1 MGQVLFIDAH
11 LAFMEEKEMMNFEEF
26 KENVRELLVKEFSED
41 TKIEMKKIVKNNNVS
56 YMGLIVKT
64 VDNNIAPVIYLEAFY
79 EDYEHGKALDSIV
92 KEISEVYQA
101 NKVDRKQDMQW
112 FREWNCVKKGIGL
125 KLINYENNRQL
136 LEDVPHRQFL
146 DLAIVYEYV
155 IKEENKP
162 VGTILIHNH
171 HMEFWRIAE
180 DILYTCACENY
191 QTLMPVTIRSM
202 LEVLGD
208 MAGLLGLEEL
218 SHDETEMYVISNEM
232 LVHGAGNMLFLKQYE
247 DKAEILKRDLYIFP
261 SSLHEI
267 IVLPAE
273 KGEASELAWIVK
285 DVNRT
290 QVDKEEQLSD
300 NVYYYNHVDG
310 TVRIA

>member
-1 MGQVLFIDAH
+1 MEQVLFNHAH
-11 LAFMEEKEMMNFEEF
+11 LAFMEEEKMNFEEF
-26 KENVRELLVKEFSED
+26 KEKIRADLSNLFSEG
-41 TKIEMKKIVKNNNVS
+41 TKIQIKKIVKNNNVS
-56 YMGLIVKT
+56 YTGLLVEASE
-64 VDNNIAPVIYLEAFY
+64 NNIAPVIYLEPFY
-79 EDYEHGKALDSIV
+79 EDYEYGKPLDGIIE
-92 KEISEVYQA
+92 EICKVYRA
-101 NKVDRKQDMQW
+101 NRVDTKRDMKW
-112 FREWNCVKKGIGL
+112 FLDWNSVKKGIGL
-125 KLINYENNRQL
+125 KLINYEGNRQL

-155 IKEENKP
+155 IKEENEP
-162 VGTILIHNH
+162 IGTILLHNH
-171 HMEFWRIAE
+171 HMQLWGVNE
-180 DILYTCACENY
+180 DALYSCACENY

-202 LEVLGD
+202 VDVLSDVIGKF
-208 MAGLLGLEEL
+208 GIGEL
-218 SHDETEMYVISNEM
+218 PDDDSEMYVISNEM
-232 LVHGAGNMLFLKQYE
+232 MVHGAGNLLFLKEYE
-247 DKAEILKRDLYIFP
+247 EKAEILKRDLYIFP